1 MSNNTTTLVELDNRR
16 RASLGK
22 VGRHSQYRV
31 TEHPDGSLLFEPA
44 VVMSE
49 HEATLMG
56 HPDLVESIQADKANP
71 AQLVRR
77 TI

>member
-49 HEATLMG
+49 HEAALMG
-56 HPDLVESIQADKANP
+56 HPDLVKSIQADKANP

>member
-1 MSNNTTTLVELDNRR
+1 MSTSTLVELDSRR

-22 VGRHSQYRV
+22 IGRHSQYRV

-44 VVMSE
+44 VIMSE
-49 HEATLMG
+49 HEAALMG
-56 HPDLVESIQADKANP
+56 HPDLVASILADKDDP
-71 AQLVRR
+71 TRLVRR

>member
-1 MSNNTTTLVELDNRR
+1 MDTDTVTLVELDNRR

-22 VGRHSQYRV
+22 IGRHSQYRV

-44 VVMSE
+44 VILSE
-49 HEATLMG
+49 HEANLMG
-56 HPDLVESIQADKANP
+56 HPDLVKSILADKSNP
-71 AQLVRR
+71 SQLVRR

>member
-1 MSNNTTTLVELDNRR
+1 MNESTATLVELDSRR

-44 VVMSE
+44 VIMSE
-49 HEATLMG
+49 HEARLMA
-56 HPDLVESIQADKANP
+56 HPDLVESIQADKADP
-71 AQLVRR
+71 SQLVRR

>member
-1 MSNNTTTLVELDNRR
+1 MSTSIATLVELDNRR

-22 VGRHSQYRV
+22 IGRHSQYRV

-44 VVMSE
+44 VILSE
-49 HEATLMG
+49 HEASLMG
-56 HPDLVESIQADKANP
+56 HADLVESIRADKADSSS
-71 AQLVRR
+71 LVRR

>member
-1 MSNNTTTLVELDNRR
+1 MSISIATLVELDNRR

-22 VGRHSQYRV
+22 IGRHSQYRV

-44 VVMSE
+44 VILSE
-49 HEATLMG
+49 HEASLMG
-56 HPDLVESIQADKANP
+56 HPDLIQSILADKADP
-71 AQLVRR
+71 SQLVRR

>member
-1 MSNNTTTLVELDNRR
+1 MSNSTATLVELDGRR

-22 VGRHSQYRV
+22 IGRHSQYRV

-44 VVMSE
+44 VILSE
-49 HEATLMG
+49 HEASLMG
-56 HPDLVESIQADKANP
+56 HTDLVESILADKADSST
-71 AQLVRR
+71 LVRR

>member
-1 MSNNTTTLVELDNRR
+1 MNESTATLVELDSRR

-44 VVMSE
+44 VIMSE
-49 HEATLMG
+49 HEARLMS
-56 HPDLVESIQADKANP
+56 HPDLVESIQSDKADP
-71 AQLVRR
+71 SQLVRR